1 MVVVARA
8 TTEDKFAVASGS
20 KSVSVCYFEE
30 QNDWWVSKHIRK
42 HESTVTDLSWHPN
55 NILLASS
62 SSDNTVKVVSTF
74 IKEVDKRPG
83 ATPFGSKLPF
93 GALLGE
99 YSSAGWVHG
108 VDWSPSGNRLVF
120 VGHDSTVTFVDV
132 SGGAPGE
139 VQVIRVS
146 ELPFMSV
153 TFTDEN
159 NVVAAGHS
167 NSPVLFSNSG
177 AWAYVRNLDEKKTA
191 GAAKGA
197 GARAAFQMFQ
207 SKVETGQDS
216 KTEDVVTKHKST
228 ITYVAKSKHPRNL
241 TRTQSH
247 SLPACCV
254 SRCVRPVSGNTVT
267 TTGLDGRLVFWTL

>member
-167 NSPVLFSNSG
+167 NYPVLFSNSG

-228 ITYVAKSKHPRNL
+228 ITYVAKNKQAP
-241 TRTQSH
+241 TQSH
-247 SLPACCV
+247 PHAIALTRNRTHCVLVASLGACAPY
-254 SRCVRPVSGNTVT
+254 RVT
-267 TTGLDGRLVFWTL
+267 P